1 MSSISSLMDGRNNN
15 FNLLRLLAAFFIA
28 YYHCYFMALGPM
40 MDEKVYVGLYE
51 LSQIALNFFFITSGF
66 LIALSF
72 TRRSSL
78 LSYFVARFLRLIPGV
93 FVLSL
98 LICFVMGPLVTS
110 VSLSSYFSS
119 FDTLVYVPF
128 TTLLQPDRTLPG
140 VFSNN
145 LNPNEIDAALWTLR
159 YEMICY
165 VGLAALGVLGL
176 LTDRIKFGIV
186 CFAVLFAFLF
196 ITFFTH
202 LRDIAGINHLVHF
215 GLSFFIGT
223 VAFVY
228 KDKIPLHWLG
238 FVISSVCALVMYV
251 YLPRSIA
258 EPFIILATA
267 YLVFWLAYVPRGFLL
282 GFNKFG
288 DYSYGIY
295 IYHYP
300 IEQLLMQYVGGFTP
314 FTLFLVTLP
323 LSFICAVISWTL
335 IEKPSLALL
344 PRMKRAVVAQPSL

>member
-28 YYHCYFMALGPM
+28 YYHCYFMALGPQ

-119 FDTLVYVPF
+119 FDTLVYVPL

-176 LTDRIKFGIV
+176 LTDRFKFGII
-186 CFAVLFAFLF
+186 CFVVLFAFLF
-196 ITFFTH
+196 ITFFTQ

-238 FVISSVCALVMYV
+238 VVISAVCALMMYV

-267 YLVFWLAYVPRGFLL
+267 YLVFWLAYVPRGLL
-282 GFNKFG
+282 LKFNKFG
-288 DYSYGIY
+288 DYSYGVY

-323 LSFICAVISWTL
+323 LSFICAVLSWML

-344 PRMKRAVVAQPSL
+344 PRMKRAAAVQAS

>member
-28 YYHCYFMALGPM
+28 YYHCYFMALGPQ
-40 MDEKVYVGLYE
+40 MDEKVYIGLYE

-78 LSYFVARFLRLIPGV
+78 LSYFVARVLRLIPGI

-98 LICFVMGPLVTS
+98 LICFVMGPLVTG
-110 VSLSSYFSS
+110 VSLGTYFSS
-119 FDTLVYVPF
+119 LDTWVYVPL
-128 TTLLQPDRTLPG
+128 TTALQPDRTLPG
-140 VFSNN
+140 VFTNN

-165 VGLAALGVLGL
+165 VGLAALGMLGL
-176 LTDRIKFGIV
+176 LTDRVKFGFV
-186 CFAVLFAFLF
+186 TLGVLLAFLC
-196 ITFFTH
+196 ITFFTN
-202 LRDIAGINHLVHF
+202 LRDIAAINHLVHF
-215 GLSFFIGT
+215 GLSFYMGT
-223 VAFVY
+223 LAFVY
-228 KDKIPLHWLG
+228 KDKIPLHWLIA
-238 FVISSVCALVMYV
+238 VVLSVFALLMYI

-267 YLVFWLAYVPRGFLL
+267 YVVFWLAYVPRGFLL
-282 GFNKFG
+282 EFNKLG
-288 DYSYGIY
+288 DYSYGVY

-314 FTLFLVTLP
+314 LTLFLIALP
-323 LSFICAVISWTL
+323 LSLICAVISWTL
-335 IEKPSLALL
+335 VEKPSLALL
-344 PRMKRAVVAQPSL
+344 PRMKRAAVAQPS